1 VIRVACSTIAFTG
14 MPLGDAFARIR
25 SLGFAHVDLSVHHAP
40 GWGHFQAEDIRGN
53 QDLVLE
59 ELLRAREASG
69 VGVAAINLN
78 LDPGFS
84 AERGQFESACLFAVR
99 AGAPVVSLVPSRR
112 NEAVERHR
120 LADHLAIATRYGV
133 VLAVEFHD
141 PSVMREMRS
150 ALDFARDMPG
160 LRITLDTG
168 HLIHVG
174 TPQSEWG
181 PLYPHVR
188 HVHVK
193 DAGRGLGLAQTP
205 VGKGDLNVPLLVSD
219 LKAAGYDGALSVE
232 YIGRLAHDEMR
243 FDPEPEM
250 VRMREELEK
259 AL

>member
-1 VIRVACSTIAFTG
+1 VIVACSTIAFTG
-14 MPLGDAFARIR
+14 VPLGDAFARIR
-25 SLGFAHVDLSVHHAP
+25 SLGFANADLSVHHMP
-40 GWGHFQAEDIRGN
+40 GWGHFLAEDIRLN
-53 QDLVLE
+53 QDLALS
-59 ELLRAREASG
+59 ELCRAREATG

-99 AGAPVVSLVPSRR
+99 AGVPVVSLVPARR

-120 LADHLAIATRYGV
+120 LSDHLDIAGRYGV

-141 PSVMREMRS
+141 PSVMREMRT
-150 ALDFARDMPG
+150 ALQFVRDLPG
-160 LRITLDTG
+160 LKITLDTG

-174 TPQSEWG
+174 TPQAEWG
-181 PLYPHVR
+181 PLYPLVR

-193 DAGRGLGLAQTP
+193 DAGRGLGLAQVP
-205 VGKGDLNVPLLVSD
+205 VGKGELDVARLVSD
-219 LKAAGYDGALSVE
+219 LAVAGYDGALSVE
-232 YIGRLAHDEMR
+232 YIGRLPHDEMR

-250 VRMREELEK
+250 VRMREALEK